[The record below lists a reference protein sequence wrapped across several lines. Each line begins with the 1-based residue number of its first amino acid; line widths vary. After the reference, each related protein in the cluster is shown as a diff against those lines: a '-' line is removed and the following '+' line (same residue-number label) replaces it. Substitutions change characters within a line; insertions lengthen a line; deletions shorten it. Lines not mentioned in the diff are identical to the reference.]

1 MIKKSQH
8 AMNNAPIGILDSG
21 IGGLSVWQEIHRK
34 IPHESITYLADHA
47 YQPYGERTVREIQ
60 RRVKLLIKFLLKK
73 NVKLIVVACNTATV
87 AGIDTYRTWFPE
99 IPIIGVVP
107 VVKTA
112 ASITKTHHIAIISTE
127 FTAESSYQKRLI
139 KTFAVGCKVEN
150 IGVPDLASFIEKG
163 EVDTRVNRLL
173 RGFLQTK
180 KMDGVDVIA
189 LGCTHYPFV
198 RNNIEEIAGKG
209 VSIIDSG
216 GAVARH
222 VLRVLTAAR
231 LRSNGR
237 QTNDV
242 WYTTSNRPRQVSKV
256 AHLLTKR
263 NMVFRYVSI

>member
-8 AMNNAPIGILDSG
+8 TMNNSPIGILDSG
-21 IGGLSVWQEIHRK
+21 IGGLSVWQEIHKK
-34 IPHESITYLADHA
+34 IPHESIMYLADHA
-47 YQPYGERTVREIQ
+47 YNPYGERTIQEIQ
-60 RRVKLLIKFLLKK
+60 RRVKLLIRFLLKK

-112 ASITKTHHIAIISTE
+112 ASISKTHHVAVLSTE
-127 FTAESSYQKRLI
+127 FTAGSLYQKQLI
-139 KTFAVGCKVEN
+139 ETFAGGCKVEN

-173 RGFLQTK
+173 RRLLQTK
-180 KMDGVDVIA
+180 KMNGVDVIA
-189 LGCTHYPFV
+189 LGCTHYPFI
-198 RNNIEEIAGKG
+198 RHKIEEIVGKG

-216 GAVARH
+216 GAVVRH
-222 VLRVLTAAR
+222 VLRVLTAAG

-237 QTNDV
+237 QKNDV
-242 WYTTSNRPRQVSKV
+242 WFTTSDSPDQVSKI
-256 AHLLTKR
+256 AHLLTKGK
-263 NMVFRYVSI
+263 MVFRYVSI